1 MSVYLRQGTILD
13 EKYRIDRV
21 IGHGGFGITYEGT
34 LLEHVRTKV
43 AVKELFLSGYM
54 ERDADVSETVTFRKE
69 SQRPAFEK
77 IRDDFLKEAIILG
90 ILNKEPAVVNVIDR
104 FKANGTA
111 YIVMEFVE
119 GVTLLQYWKE
129 HGNFRDLD
137 IFKRMLPVIDALKK
151 IHDNELIHGDISPEN
166 IMVQQDGTL
175 KMIDFGAAGNER
187 NFQGAKAVKDGYAPA
202 EMYCEDGQ
210 IGPWT
215 DVYGLC
221 ATIYFCLTG
230 KVPETAVQR
239 VLYDELER
247 PSGQGIK
254 MEEGLEEILW
264 KGLSV
269 DQTERYQTMEELETE
284 LKKVIPEEKK
294 KLPFPVIAAGTVVLI
309 GVMGTAAVL
318 GYRSYREKNKF
329 NGIETQKVL
338 LLPEEDMTVNNY
350 VEARQV
356 VEERVRVL
364 AGEEPYTIRD
374 NSEGRLEIITPLDL
388 YEDYD
393 VQELYDLMISGTW
406 NTELGKYVESDGTY
420 LRCSMDHEDVLSAV
434 LQTGA
439 NLKMTTEQAELIQPE
454 VNKYIYIVLTDE
466 KAKELREAFPTETIL
481 KLYLDFQ
488 SDETIHDALSVSV
501 SEDGKELYLYGSFLQ
516 KARFGE
522 LMVYNL
528 TNPSF
533 EQAFRLYCE
542 IAANWESPDDSMLT
556 GEYQCREEEI
566 PDPAVTVSY
575 SQDELSAR
583 NLSKGEWAYVLVNLK
598 DRLDQLHI
606 PYAIGSEKDD
616 AGQIVVKIKKE
627 DASAFLLDTVMT
639 KGNDLTVSGKWDDY
653 GLNLSGRK
661 TVMELTN
668 GTDGNYRYSV
678 RLEEGEWDSF
688 QNFTQRLLE
697 AGEQELYLVLGGYYV
712 AQCTIDAPV
721 TDGRILF
728 DRVCDGKD
736 SRITEANRY
745 LFDYLSTFVQD
756 VNGFAEYYPDRMV
769 CTDENG
775 ELSEQYDLPEARD
788 VKNYAAEFL
797 EKAASLY
804 PQITYEL
811 FPDQDMN
818 DICVHLNLEVS
829 DRLVDQALEMAE
841 TIYEEGNLNE
851 GWLNNVTFVL
861 CDEKEEDR
869 ETARIYFGKQQNT
882 GRTDYSVN
890 VLFHGGR
897 MDWYQEEMEE
907 KLEESEFYRQRLNTM
922 NGTAIGTKSGEQN
935 KNADAS

>member
-1 MSVYLRQGTILD
+1 MSMYLRQGTILD
-13 EKYRIDRV
+13 EKYQIGRV
-21 IGHGGFGITYEGT
+21 IGHGGFGITYEAV
-34 LLEHVRTKV
+34 LLEHAGTKV
-43 AVKELFLSGYM
+43 AVKELFLEEYM
-54 ERDADVSETVTFRKE
+54 ERDTDVSEQVVFGSE
-69 SQRPAFEK
+69 GQRPVFEK

-90 ILNKEPAVVNVIDR
+90 ILNKEPAVVDVIDR

-129 HGNFRDLD
+129 HGNFQDLD

-175 KMIDFGAAGNER
+175 KLIDFGAAASER
-187 NFQGAKAVKDGYAPA
+187 NRNGSRAVKDGYAPV
-202 EMYCEDGQ
+202 ELYSEGGR

-221 ATIYFCLTG
+221 ASVYFCLTG

-239 VLYDELER
+239 VLYDELEK

-254 MEEGLEEILW
+254 IDEGLERILW

-269 DQTERYQTMEELETE
+269 DETERYQTMEELETE
-284 LKKVIPEEKK
+284 LRQVIPEERKR
-294 KLPFPVIAAGTVVLI
+294 LPFPVAAAGVMILI
-309 GVMGTAAVL
+309 GALGAAAVL

-329 NGIETQKVL
+329 NGVETQKVL

-356 VEERVRVL
+356 VEERIQIL
-364 AGEEPYTIRD
+364 AGTEPYSILD
-374 NSEGRLEIITPLDL
+374 NTEGRLEIITPLSL

-393 VQELYDLMISGTW
+393 VWELYDLMISGNW
-406 NTELGKYVESDGTY
+406 NTELGKYVEGDGTY
-420 LRCSMDHEDVLSAV
+420 LRLGIDQEDVVRTV

-439 NLKMTTEQAELIQPE
+439 NQKMTAEQAELIRPE
-454 VNKYIYIVLTDE
+454 VNKYIYLVLTDE
-466 KAKELREAFPTETIL
+466 KAKEVRQTFPKETIL
-481 KLYLDFQ
+481 KLYLDFRNEE
-488 SDETIHDALSVSV
+488 SIHDALSVSV

-516 KARFGE
+516 KSRFGE

-533 EQAFRLYCE
+533 EQAFQLYCE
-542 IAANWESPDDSMLT
+542 IAADWESPDDSMLT

-566 PDPAVTVSY
+566 PDPAVVVSY
-575 SQDELSAR
+575 SQDEMSAR

-598 DRLDQLHI
+598 DRLDQFHI

-616 AGQIVVKIKKE
+616 ARQIVLKIRQE
-627 DASAFLLDTVMT
+627 DASTFLLDSIMT
-639 KGNDLTVSGKWDDY
+639 KGNELTISGKWADY
-653 GLNLSGRK
+653 GLNLSNRT

-668 GTDGNYRYSV
+668 GKDGTYCYSI
-678 RLEEGEWDSF
+678 RLAEGERDEF
-688 QNFTQRLLE
+688 RKFTERLLE
-697 AGEQELYLVLGGYYV
+697 AGEEELYLVLGGYYV
-712 AQCTIDAPV
+712 AQCSLDVPV

-728 DRVCDGKD
+728 DRICDGKD
-736 SRITEANRY
+736 SRITEDNRY

-756 VNGFAEYYPDRMV
+756 VNGFADYHPVRMI

-775 ELSEQYDLPEARD
+775 ELSEVQNLPEARD
-788 VKNYAAEFL
+788 VKNFASEFL
-797 EKAASLY
+797 KKASSLY
-804 PQITYEL
+804 PQITYDE
-811 FPDQDMN
+811 FPEQEMN

-829 DRLVDQALEMAE
+829 DRLVSQALEMAE
-841 TIYEEGNLNE
+841 TLYAEGNLKE
-851 GWLNNVTFVL
+851 GWLNNITFIL
-861 CDEKEEDR
+861 CDEKEGDQ
-869 ETARIYFGKQQNT
+869 ETARIYFGKQQNS
-882 GRTDYSVN
+882 GKTDYTIN
-890 VLFHGGR
+890 VLFRGGR
-897 MDWYQEEMEE
+897 MDWYQSEME
-907 KLEESEFYRQRLNTM
+907 KMLEEKEFYRQRLNTV
-922 NGTAIGTKSGEQN
+922 NGTEIGTENGKQN
-935 KNADAS
+935 KIAASS